1 MSALL
6 WGAGIYTV
14 CVVSLFLCSGARNN
28 VLCCFQPAWLRDDGA
43 GREEETP
50 RP

>member
-14 CVVSLFLCSGARNN
+14 CVVSLFLYSGARNI
-28 VLCCFQPAWLRDDGA
+28 VLCCFQPACLRDDGA
-43 GREEETP
+43 GREEDTP

>member
-6 WGAGIYTV
+6 WGAIYTV
-14 CVVSLFLCSGARNN
+14 CVVSLFLYSGARNN
-28 VLCCFQPAWLRDDGA
+28 VLCCFQPAWLRDDDA